1 MRGGGRP
8 SMMAFLPVLVALD
21 ANKDGEIS
29 SKELDNA
36 AAALRTLDK
45 NGDGKL
51 TEDEV
56 RPSRPPGGGRPGGFG
71 GRGGEMRGGPGG
83 QQGRGFGG
91 PGGEQGRGRPDPA
104 QMVERIMAYDKNG
117 DGKLGK
123 DELSERMQGMIDR
136 ADTNG
141 DGFASK
147 EELTKLVSQGG
158 GGGRRGGEGGGGAR
172 PDGRRGGSESSGT
185 TKPRRPEF
193 DN

>member
-1 MRGGGRP
+1 
-8 SMMAFLPVLVALD
+8 
-21 ANKDGEIS
+21 
-29 SKELDNA
+29 
-36 AAALRTLDK
+36 
-45 NGDGKL
+45 
-51 TEDEV
+51 
-56 RPSRPPGGGRPGGFG
+56 
-71 GRGGEMRGGPGG
+71 
-83 QQGRGFGG
+83 
-91 PGGEQGRGRPDPA
+91 
-104 QMVERIMAYDKNG
+104 
-117 DGKLGK
+117 
-123 DELSERMQGMIDR
+123 MQGMIDR